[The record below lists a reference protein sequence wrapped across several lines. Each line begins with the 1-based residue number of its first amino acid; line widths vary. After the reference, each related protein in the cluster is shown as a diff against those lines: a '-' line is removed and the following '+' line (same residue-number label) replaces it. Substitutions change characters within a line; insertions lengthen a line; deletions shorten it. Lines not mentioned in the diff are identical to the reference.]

1 MSENPLICVV
11 DDEDGIR
18 SLIKEALE
26 MDGHTVEAFP
36 DGESFLSFA
45 ERERPELVFLDINM
59 EGLSG
64 WEVQQEIAE
73 DPELSSTAV
82 VAVTAQGGK
91 SVEASA
97 VEGLGF
103 DGYIRKPFE
112 LDELLSAAE
121 TELSKA

>member
-1 MSENPLICVV
+1 MTDNPLICVV

-26 MDGHTVEAFP
+26 MNGHTVEAFP
-36 DGESFLSFA
+36 DGESFLAFA
-45 ERERPELVFLDINM
+45 EQERPELVFLDINM